1 MDKQIVLSQIDESV
15 EAQKKALEDI
25 EFEIEE
31 AKHQAAVR
39 ASYLDG
45 KRRATRDSIS
55 ALYELKAGLEAID

>member
-1 MDKQIVLSQIDESV
+1 MDKQTVLKQIDESV
-15 EAQKKALEDI
+15 ETQKKALEDI
-25 EFEIEE
+25 ELEIEE

-55 ALYELKAGLEAID
+55 ALYELKAGLEGID